1 MLRGRRHLP
10 LAAIVALTTLA
21 LAPASSHA
29 ATTDATTPPP
39 AAPAAGSC
47 VHPDPQLSIEVR
59 YRWAPRTNLWRARP
73 VSLTTIARRS
83 PSMRGQRVAVLA
95 ATTEHARQTA
105 WYLVLDAK
113 QVGAACW
120 LQVRLPA
127 FPNDKVGWVL
137 RDELVVER
145 EYWQVEV
152 DLSDRRVRAY
162 AKGRLRL
169 NARVV
174 IGARATPTPQS
185 GRFAPFALYDVV
197 RGDANAFTGSW
208 QIATTALSPQNPAIG
223 RIGLHG
229 RGGASLSAPLGT
241 ASSNGCIRIA
251 NADVSTLV
259 RLITTARIPGTPVL
273 IVP

>member
-1 MLRGRRHLP
+1 MRLVPQR
-10 LAAIVALTTLA
+10 AALVAMVLTTLA
-21 LAPASSHA
+21 LAPSSSLA
-29 ATTDATTPPP
+29 ADPAPTTAPPP
-39 AAPAAGSC
+39 PVGSC
-47 VHPDPQLSIEVR
+47 VHPDPTITTTNVV
-59 YRWAPRTNLWRARP
+59 YRWASRVNLWRARP

-83 PSMRGQRVAVLA
+83 PSLRGSRVSVLA

-105 WYLVLDAK
+105 WYLVLDAV
-113 QVGAACW
+113 QQGDACW
-120 LQVRLPA
+120 LKLRLPA

-145 EYWQVEV
+145 QYWQVEV
-152 DLSDRRVRAY
+152 DLSDRRVRAW

-185 GRFAPFALYDVV
+185 GRFAPYALYDVV
-197 RGDANAFTGSW
+197 RGNANAFTGSW

-229 RGGASLSAPLGT
+229 RGGASLSAPLGS
-241 ASSNGCIRIA
+241 ASSNGCIRMA
-251 NADVSTLV
+251 NADVSNLV
-259 RLITTARIPGTPVL
+259 RLVTTARLPGTPVL
-273 IVP
+273 VVP